1 MDKVL
6 DNVLLKIAAAYI
18 RVSDERQDEYS
29 PDSQLKK
36 AREAA
41 AKDGYTIPDEYVFY
55 DDGISGRTVKKRG
68 DFNRMIAIAKEKDH
82 PFDRIYVW
90 KFSRFARNQ
99 EEAIVYKSLLAKKNV
114 AVVSVSE
121 PVPEGPFGSLIERI
135 IEWMDEYYS
144 INLSGEV
151 TRGMTEKV
159 TRGEPVCPPAFGYY
173 LENKRYF
180 PNETEA
186 PVVKEVFERFVQG
199 EGMRSLAIDLGKRG
213 IKTKFGKNPDNR
225 FIEFM
230 LRNPLY
236 IGKLRWSLNGVSAV
250 SKRDYTNENILV
262 VDGLHEPI
270 ISKELWDQ
278 AQKRLDHIKQIYGKH
293 ARREQPVMIMCKGL
307 VRCSACGGTL
317 ALSSAKSGK
326 EQKPTMQ
333 CCNYSRGQCH
343 TSHSVVV
350 PTLEDAI
357 IEGLKTAIETKLF
370 TMSPEKK
377 KANDTKGPDFEKLI
391 GFEEKKLERA
401 KAAYLAEIDSIE
413 QYAQNKKEIEQ
424 RIADLIALRDKEKPK
439 QESNLDAY
447 AKKVSDVVSFIE
459 SPEPTLQAKNEAL
472 RTILDKVVYN
482 KPSGKMQ
489 IFFYD

>member
-1 MDKVL
+1 MSEL
-6 DNVLLKIAAAYI
+6 LLKVAAAYI

-151 TRGMTEKV
+151 TRGMTEKI
-159 TRGEPVCPPAFGYY
+159 TRGEPVAFPAFGYY
-173 LENKRYF
+173 LENKRYY
-180 PNETEA
+180 PHETEA
-186 PVVKEVFERFVQG
+186 PIVKEVFERFAQG
-199 EGMRSLAIDLGKRG
+199 EGMRAIAVDLGKRG
-213 IKTKFGKNPDNR
+213 IKTKHGKTPENR
-225 FIEFM
+225 FVEFI

-236 IGKLRWSLNGVSAV
+236 IGKLRWSLNGVRAV
-250 SKRDYTNENILV
+250 AKRDYTNENILI

-270 ISKELWDQ
+270 ISQELWEQ
-278 AQKRLDHIKQIYGKH
+278 AQKRLDHIKQVYGKY
-293 ARREQPVMIMCKGL
+293 ARKEQPVMVMCKGL
-307 VRCSACGGTL
+307 VRCSACGGSL
-317 ALSSAKSGK
+317 VVSSKSGK
-326 EQKPTMQ
+326 AQIPALQ
-333 CCNYSRGQCH
+333 CHNYNRGQCH
-343 TSHSVVV
+343 ASHSIV
-350 PTLEDAI
+350 TTRLESAV
-357 IEGLKTAIETKLF
+357 IEGLKAAVENQIF
-370 TMSPEKK
+370 TMSPERK
-377 KANDTKGPDFEKLI
+377 TKPKENRPDFEKLI
-391 GFEEKKLERA
+391 GFEEKKLVRIRE
-401 KAAYLAEIDSIE
+401 AYLAEVDTLE
-413 QYAQNKKEIEQ
+413 QYKQNKTEIEK
-424 RIADLIALRDKEKPK
+424 RIAELKELQAKEEPK
-439 QESNLDAY
+439 QTENLDVY
-447 AKKVSDVVSFIE
+447 TKKVADVVDFIE
-459 SPEPTLQAKNEAL
+459 RPDVSLEAKNEAL
-472 RTILDKVVYN
+472 RTIIDKIVYN
-482 KPSGKMQ
+482 KLSEKVQ
-489 IFFYD
+489 LFFYD